1 MNLLCRE
8 NGIDFAT
15 ESTKGT
21 KDCWNGFFFAV
32 FVFLVAKNSVREG
45 GLVRHGRPG
54 EGGYRSVTL
63 GNGNVLADGR
73 LIPPFAGKC
82 PRSPGFA
89 VNLTH
94 SVRRTNPFA
103 GKKIKVN
110 QGGSSWLKVA
120 QPILKHFYFMS
131 CANRPRFSTGFLGQ
145 ISTGNTGNMETFWRA
160 NEGKPETGNI

>member
-1 MNLLCRE
+1 MNVLCRE
-8 NGIDFAT
+8 NGVDFAT
-15 ESTKGT
+15 EST

-32 FVFLVAKNSVREG
+32 FVFFVAKNSVR
-45 GLVRHGRPG
+45 

-63 GNGNVLADGR
+63 GNGSVLADDR
-73 LIPPFAGKC
+73 LLPPFAAKC
-82 PRSPGFA
+82 PRPPRFG